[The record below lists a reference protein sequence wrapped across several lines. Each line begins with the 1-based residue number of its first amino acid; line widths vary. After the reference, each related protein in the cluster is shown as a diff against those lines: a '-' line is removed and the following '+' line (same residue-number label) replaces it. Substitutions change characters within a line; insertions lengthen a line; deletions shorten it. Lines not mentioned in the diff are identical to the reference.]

1 MKMSSSTTQLVVAL
15 SLCLLLLGFSNSAE
29 ASARPITDVVGAA
42 ANEQRCD
49 LFKVH
54 CAEDAECI
62 KLCQSKGYGGGFCLS
77 PPASS
82 NREEKIVVN
91 RFAVVTLFGCC
102 CPRQ

>member
-29 ASARPITDVVGAA
+29 ASARPIT
-42 ANEQRCD
+42 
-49 LFKVH
+49 VH
-54 CAEDAECI
+54 CAEDAGSVL
-62 KLCQSKGYGGGFCLS
+62 LCQSKGYGGGFCLS

-82 NREEKIVVN
+82 NGEEKIVVN